1 MSKIKV
7 PGYSFPHFSHSSW
20 LSNGHLLKAPSSG
33 PHLIL
38 ITTTPTPPLP
48 STITWDGGW
57 LEHQCMNLVW
67 DTHYPF
73 TFYAVERR
81 LGEIGF
87 LLSKYE
93 LPRYNLFG
101 EVQKDF
107 PQRNDDWARIWEI
120 NRGQP
125 KRAFKAPGSVC
136 RYSIAG
142 SKCDRFKAWRRSL

>member
-67 DTHYPF
+67 D
-73 TFYAVERR
+73 R
-81 LGEIGF
+81 LEEEAENRTYQEEFSHTVPEPEHRLTQWSPKETSCLICF
-87 LLSKYE
+87 LSF
-93 LPRYNLFG
+93 LPVFKMVKLFLPTS
-101 EVQKDF
+101 F
-107 PQRNDDWARIWEI
+107 PHTKHI
-120 NRGQP
+120 
-125 KRAFKAPGSVC
+125 
-136 RYSIAG
+136 
-142 SKCDRFKAWRRSL
+142 